1 MNPKKEGRR
10 PELDLELNLSP
21 PRTTASPPPQS
32 PPLIGSSSLLSMKPS
47 PPSSCVSWELGQGDD
62 GGDSSPLAAAAAAG
76 QMMVV
81 VGCPRCMM
89 YVMLAE
95 EDCPKCPV
103 CKSTVLLDFFHDE
116 RVNTSHK

>member
-21 PRTTASPPPQS
+21 PRATASPPQS
-32 PPLIGSSSLLSMKPS
+32 PPLSSLSSMKPS

-62 GGDSSPLAAAAAAG
+62 GGDSSPLAEAAAG

-81 VGCPRCMM
+81 VGCPRCLM

-103 CKSTVLLDFFHDE
+103 CKSTVLLRFLP
-116 RVNTSHK
+116 